1 MRKHCSDYYKCY
13 DMLNFSERERITRE
27 CFNDYGLNLGSNKRR
42 EIDYDNLISKY
53 NCRNLKKINPKK

>member
-1 MRKHCSDYYKCY
+1 
-13 DMLNFSERERITRE
+13 MLNFSERERITRE